1 MFRDIL
7 NCHYPNKNEPNLKDK
22 KWKYVFHLI
31 TVGRKF
37 TLIAKNDDDRRMWIS
52 AFLYITA
59 STTTV

>member
-7 NCHYPNKNEPNLKDK
+7 NCHYPDKNEPDSKDK

-37 TLIAKNDDDRRMWIS
+37 TLIAKNDIDRKMWIS
-52 AFLYITA
+52 AFLYIIE